1 MSQWICSFFF
11 VYSIDLTL
19 NSVILQ
25 FKSIIEPL
33 SEFCI
38 IVMFN
43 SKIATQFL
51 RYLFLILM
59 ILMVIILHLH
69 MASFCSLNMFVVP
82 DLTSYLLK
90 CDIWSSHR
98 QFLSLFFY
106 PLYRFT
112 FLFGCMSFH
121 FLLLKNAYFR
131 KCILCISV
139 GLIFLATKINQ
150 KSHSLVPVTG
160 QNLKSLHRGW
170 SSRCVFSHQGM
181 TVVLAV
187 WSLCYTACLWHS
199 TDKLHS
205 LPANCCFTLDQCPVH
220 RVPYSFIQLNSGP
233 LAGVVCEA
241 SIWGLLWLRG
251 LAGGSC

>member
-1 MSQWICSFFF
+1 MMSYMSQWICSFFF

-98 QFLSLFFY
+98 QFLSLFF
-106 PLYRFT
+106 
-112 FLFGCMSFH
+112 
-121 FLLLKNAYFR
+121 
-131 KCILCISV
+131 ILCIDSPSC
-139 GLIFLATKINQ
+139 LD
-150 KSHSLVPVTG
+150 
-160 QNLKSLHRGW
+160 
-170 SSRCVFSHQGM
+170 
-181 TVVLAV
+181 
-187 WSLCYTACLWHS
+187 ACLSIFCCWKMHI
-199 TDKLHS
+199 LENVFCVS
-205 LPANCCFTLDQCPVH
+205 L
-220 RVPYSFIQLNSGP
+220 
-233 LAGVVCEA
+233 
-241 SIWGLLWLRG
+241 
-251 LAGGSC
+251 